1 MKNETLFLKTAETRK
16 LIRKAVENRKTPK
29 RLGKQKKA
37 MESRKS
43 MKISMESRKRIPYNP
58 PLIYKSQEMVTTGK
72 EVLNKGYT
80 QKINTELRAVLWSC
94 SWSFTLQYFKN
105 IPSIS
110 AETDSLGL
118 DCSETAKLLIIMF
131 HSGRP
136 AKAVYEWRLCQNI
149 SFTADYHFEWSH
161 LLGFPTLASQAVI
174 PTWFELPWKITH
186 YFC

>member
-80 QKINTELRAVLWSC
+80 QKINTELRAVL
-94 SWSFTLQYFKN
+94 
-105 IPSIS
+105 
-110 AETDSLGL
+110 
-118 DCSETAKLLIIMF
+118 
-131 HSGRP
+131 
-136 AKAVYEWRLCQNI
+136 
-149 SFTADYHFEWSH
+149 
-161 LLGFPTLASQAVI
+161 
-174 PTWFELPWKITH
+174 
-186 YFC
+186 